1 MSALF
6 FFLYTMIPRLYEHFF
21 MNSLTKE
28 KGVAIIDLYPGG
40 VYMAREEQKKEIL
53 IRLKRI
59 EGQVRGLQRM
69 IEREAACADVL
80 TQVAAVTAAIKRVGR
95 AVVQASMEE
104 CLEKSKKETGGQ
116 KRESLRDLRKAIS
129 QYMDWV

>member
-1 MSALF
+1 
-6 FFLYTMIPRLYEHFF
+6 
-21 MNSLTKE
+21 
-28 KGVAIIDLYPGG
+28 
-40 VYMAREEQKKEIL
+40 MAREEQKKEIL

-104 CLEKSKKETGGQ
+104 CLEKSNKETGGQ
-116 KRESLRDLRKAIS
+116 KRESLRDLQKAIS
-129 QYMDWV
+129 QYMDWA

>member
-1 MSALF
+1 
-6 FFLYTMIPRLYEHFF
+6 
-21 MNSLTKE
+21 
-28 KGVAIIDLYPGG
+28 
-40 VYMAREEQKKEIL
+40 MAREEQKKEIL

-59 EGQVRGLQRM
+59 EGQVRGLQKM

-104 CLEKSKKETGGQ
+104 CLEKNKKNTGAQ
-116 KRESLRDLRKAIS
+116 KRESLRDLQKAIS
-129 QYMDWV
+129 QYMDWA